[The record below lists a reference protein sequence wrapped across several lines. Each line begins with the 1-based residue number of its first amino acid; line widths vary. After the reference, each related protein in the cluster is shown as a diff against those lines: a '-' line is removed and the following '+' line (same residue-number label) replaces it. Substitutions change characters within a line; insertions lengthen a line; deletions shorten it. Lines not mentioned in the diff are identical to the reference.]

1 MGRKSKYESNVKPYL
16 SQIEMWKKTGA
27 TDEQIAKQL
36 DIHIDTFCEYKKK
49 YSEFSEVLKKGK
61 DVFVA
66 ELKNSLASLCFKHK
80 LEKKIIRKRQT
91 VDGET
96 VTHTEIVQ
104 IDVDPSPVAINMM
117 LKNVDRDGKWSDNPQ
132 GMSLREQELEL
143 KRLEME
149 LNNIGAIE

>member
-1 MGRKSKYESNVKPYL
+1 MAKSKYEEFVKPYL
-16 SQIEMWKKTGA
+16 EQIETWKKTGA

-36 DIHIDTFCEYKKK
+36 GISKVTLYEYVKKH
-49 YSEFSEVLKKGK
+49 SELSERLKKGK
-61 DVFVA
+61 DIFVA

-104 IDVDPSPVAINMM
+104 IEVDPSPVALNMM

-143 KRLEME
+143 KRLEIE
-149 LNNIGAIE
+149 LNNIEVIE

>member
-1 MGRKSKYESNVKPYL
+1 MAKSKYDEYVKPYL
-16 SQIEMWKKTGA
+16 EQIETWKKTGA

-36 DIHIDTFCEYKKK
+36 GISKVTLYEYVKKH
-49 YSEFSEVLKKGK
+49 SELSERLKKGK
-61 DVFVA
+61 AVFVA
-66 ELKNSLASLCFKHK
+66 ELKNSLASLCFRHK

-104 IDVDPSPVAINMM
+104 IEVDPSPVALNMM

-143 KRLEME
+143 KRLEIE
-149 LNNIGAIE
+149 LNNIEVIE

>member
-1 MGRKSKYESNVKPYL
+1 MGRKSKYEEYVKPYL
-16 SQIEMWKKTGA
+16 EQIATWKKNGA

-36 DIHIDTFCEYKKK
+36 GISKDTFIEYKKK
-49 YSEFSEVLKKGK
+49 YPEFSDALKKSK
-61 DVFVA
+61 DIFVA

-149 LNNIGAIE
+149 LNNIGPIE

>member
-1 MGRKSKYESNVKPYL
+1 MAKSKYEEFVKPYL
-16 SQIEMWKKTGA
+16 EQIETWKKTGA

-36 DIHIDTFCEYKKK
+36 GISKVTLYEYVKKH
-49 YSEFSEVLKKGK
+49 SELSERLKKGK
-61 DVFVA
+61 AVFVA
-66 ELKNSLASLCFKHK
+66 ELKNSLASLCFRHK

-104 IDVDPSPVAINMM
+104 IEVDPSPVALNMM

-143 KRLEME
+143 KRLEIE
-149 LNNIGAIE
+149 LNNIEVIE

>member
-1 MGRKSKYESNVKPYL
+1 MAKSKYDEYVKPYL
-16 SQIEMWKKTGA
+16 EQIETWKKTGA

-36 DIHIDTFCEYKKK
+36 GISKVTLYEYVKKH
-49 YSEFSEVLKKGK
+49 SELSERLKKGK
-61 DVFVA
+61 DIFVA

-104 IDVDPSPVAINMM
+104 IEVDPSPVALNMM

-143 KRLEME
+143 KRLEIE
-149 LNNIGAIE
+149 LNNIEVIE

>member
-1 MGRKSKYESNVKPYL
+1 MAKSKYEEFVKPYL
-16 SQIEMWKKTGA
+16 EQIETWKKTGA

-36 DIHIDTFCEYKKK
+36 GISKVTLYEYVKKH
-49 YSEFSEVLKKGK
+49 SELSERLKKGK
-61 DVFVA
+61 DIFVA
-66 ELKNSLASLCFKHK
+66 ELKNSLASLCFRHK

-104 IDVDPSPVAINMM
+104 IEVDPSPVALNMM

-143 KRLEME
+143 KRLEIE
-149 LNNIGAIE
+149 LNNIEVIE